1 MFSSDLWLEGK
12 SMEMRRKSS
21 GMGWGLNPACGA
33 SKQVLLLL
41 KEIQEDSFLRPSRSA
56 GHGSYSRYT
65 VVYI

>member
-1 MFSSDLWLEGK
+1 
-12 SMEMRRKSS
+12 MEMRRKSS
-21 GMGWGLNPACGA
+21 GRGWGWGLNPACGA